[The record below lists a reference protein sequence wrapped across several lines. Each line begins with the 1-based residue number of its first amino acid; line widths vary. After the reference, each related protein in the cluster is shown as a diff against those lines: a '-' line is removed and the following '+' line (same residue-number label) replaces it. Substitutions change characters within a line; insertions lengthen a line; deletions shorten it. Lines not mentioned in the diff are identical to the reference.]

1 MDQTIV
7 ELPAPIG
14 PATSLPELIEGPA
27 NLVTVY
33 WRRRR
38 LIGTCVLACLGL
50 AGLYL
55 LIAPRLYQATARL
68 LVLQQVARPLNVVNT
83 EQSRVVEAAEDII
96 PTQMMVVN
104 SPVVVGRAI
113 QSIGLEELPSLR
125 TSGSFDRCVREAVK
139 NLIVTRPDRQAKIL
153 QIDYRA
159 KAPHEAV
166 RIVQAIVASYKTFL
180 GDAYHKDNSEV
191 IVLLTRARDD
201 LNTELKELERKY
213 LEFRQKAPHLTPD
226 STGRPIINRRLEE
239 WLRASNEAMVK
250 AVQLQA
256 QLELGQKLARE
267 GVGLWAI
274 ANAMDHLG
282 EKANN
287 NLTSRTQNAAPP
299 QPLDYL
305 RQLSQEQQQVAVRYG
320 AQSTKVRE
328 IQEQITQVQ
337 EHSRNVRSRLEQAEV
352 RDLLESTE
360 RSLQSIE
367 TMRKQLADQ
376 FDRDLVI
383 AKSAEI
389 DLLKESSLRN
399 NLERQRLLFN
409 TVVDQLKQ
417 AKLVGDY
424 SSIRSQVIEPANAFP
439 SAVRPLVSLT
449 LAMALLAGGA
459 LGAGAA
465 LVSDLLDPRI
475 RSLAE
480 MRRVIHF
487 PFLGQ
492 VPQLP
497 DSPVTGASPV
507 GLVSHVLPRSPSAEA
522 FKVVRANVDRSRR
535 NQGIRVVLVT
545 SPRPGEGKTTVASNL
560 AICLAQAGRRVLL
573 VDADLRHPMQHEIH
587 GLRRDRGLVQILREV
602 MSIDQVVQTAA
613 VSNLDV
619 ITSGPET
626 PNPAELLSSS
636 LLHDFLDRAREDYDT
651 VVIDSPSLLAVADPA
666 IIGAVVDGILLV
678 ARVAT
683 TKRDDAARAVEVL
696 KGLGTPVLGGLINGV
711 GPEPDPRPWLPS
723 ERGGERTDRY
733 PREIRIDSQ
742 LIFVP
747 GAGIGVPPASAAS
760 RFPSPLDAL
769 EDNRR

>member
-7 ELPAPIG
+7 ELPAPGG
-14 PATSLPELIEGPA
+14 PAPSLQELIEGPA
-27 NLVTVY
+27 NLVTVL

-38 LIGTCVLACLGL
+38 LAATCVLGCLGL
-50 AGLYL
+50 ACLYL
-55 LIAPRLYQATARL
+55 LTAPRLYQASARL
-68 LVLQQVARPLNVVNT
+68 LVLQQGARPLNVVNT

-96 PTQMMVVN
+96 PTQMMVVS

-113 QSIGLEELPSLR
+113 ASIGLEHLPSLR
-125 TSGSFDRCVREAVK
+125 ASGSHDRAVREAVK
-139 NLIVTRPDRQAKIL
+139 NLIVTRPDRLAKIL

-159 KAPHEAV
+159 RTSAEAV
-166 RIVQAIVASYKTFL
+166 QIVHEIVASYKTFL

-191 IVLLTRARDD
+191 IMLMTRARDD

-213 LEFRQKAPHLTPD
+213 LEFRQSTPYLTLD
-226 STGRPIINRRLEE
+226 STGRPIINRRLDE
-239 WLRASNEAMVK
+239 WVRASNEAMVK
-250 AVQLQA
+250 AIQLQA

-274 ANAMDHLG
+274 ANAMDQLG

-287 NLTSRTQNAAPP
+287 NLASRTQSVAPP
-299 QPLDYL
+299 LPLDYV
-305 RQLSQEQQQVAVRYG
+305 RQLSQEQQQLTVRYG
-320 AQSTKVRE
+320 PQNTKVRE
-328 IQEQITQVQ
+328 IQEQISQVQ
-337 EHSRNVRSRLEQAEV
+337 EHARSVRSRLEQAEV

-360 RSLQSIE
+360 RSLKAIE
-367 TMRKQLADQ
+367 TMRGQITQQ
-376 FDRDLVI
+376 FDRELSI
-383 AKSAEI
+383 AKTAEI
-389 DLLKESSLRN
+389 DLVTESSLRN
-399 NLERQRLLFN
+399 NLERQRMLFN

-417 AKLVGDY
+417 AKFVGDY
-424 SSIRSQVIEPANAFP
+424 SSIRSQVIEPANALP
-439 SAVRPLVSLT
+439 SPVRPLVTLT
-449 LAMALLAGGA
+449 LAMAMLAGGA

-497 DSPVTGASPV
+497 DSPVDGASPV

-522 FKVVRANVDRSRR
+522 FKVVRANVDCSRR
-535 NQGIRVVLVT
+535 NQDVRVVLVT

-587 GLRRDRGLVQILREV
+587 GLRRDRGLVQILHDR
-602 MSIDQVVQTAA
+602 MSVDQVVQTTA

-619 ITSGPET
+619 IPSGPET
-626 PNPAELLSSS
+626 PNPAELLSSP
-636 LLHDFLDRAREDYDT
+636 LLHEFLDRVRDEYDI
-651 VVIDSPSLLAVADPA
+651 VIIDSPSLLEVADPA

-683 TKRDDAARAVEVL
+683 TMRDDAARAVEVL

-711 GPEPDPRPWLPS
+711 GPEADPRPWLRL
-723 ERGGERTDRY
+723 ERGGERPGRY

-747 GAGIGVPPASAAS
+747 GAGTAAPPGSAAS
-760 RFPSPLDAL
+760 RFLSPLDAL

>member
-7 ELPAPIG
+7 ELPAAGG
-14 PATSLPELIEGPA
+14 PAPALQELIEGPA
-27 NLVTVY
+27 NLVTIL

-38 LIGTCVLACLGL
+38 LVATCVLACLGL

-55 LIAPRLYQATARL
+55 LTAPRLYQASARL
-68 LVLQQVARPLNVVNT
+68 LVLQQGARPLNVVNT

-96 PTQMMVVN
+96 PTQMMVVG
-104 SPVVVGRAI
+104 SPVVVGRAVE
-113 QSIGLEELPSLR
+113 SIGLDHLPSLR
-125 TSGSFDRCVREAVK
+125 ASGNLVRGVREAGK
-139 NLIVTRPDRQAKIL
+139 NLIITRPDRLAKIL

-159 KAPHEAV
+159 RTPGEAV
-166 RIVQAIVASYKTFL
+166 RVVQAVVASYKTFL
-180 GDAYHKDNSEV
+180 GDAYQKDNSEV
-191 IVLLTRARDD
+191 ILLMTRARDD
-201 LNTELKELERKY
+201 LSTELKELERKY
-213 LEFRQKAPHLTPD
+213 LEFRQKTPNLTPD
-226 STGRPIINRRLEE
+226 STGRPIINRRLDE
-239 WLRASNEAMVK
+239 WVRASNEALVK
-250 AVQLQA
+250 AIQLNA

-267 GVGLWAI
+267 GIGLWAI
-274 ANAMDHLG
+274 ANAMDQLD
-282 EKANN
+282 EKANH
-287 NLTSRTQNAAPP
+287 NLGSRTQSFAPP
-299 QPLDYL
+299 PPLDYL
-305 RQLSQEQQQVAVRYG
+305 RQLSQEQEQLAVRYG
-320 AQSTKVRE
+320 PQSTKVRE
-328 IQEQITQVQ
+328 IQEQISQVQ
-337 EHSRNVRSRLEQAEV
+337 EHSRSVRSRLERAEV

-360 RSLQSIE
+360 RSLKSIE
-367 TMRKQLADQ
+367 TMRQQITQQ
-376 FDRDLVI
+376 FDRDLIV
-383 AKSAEI
+383 AKTAEI
-389 DLLKESSLRN
+389 DLLKDTSLRN
-399 NLERQRLLFN
+399 NLERQRMLFN

-424 SSIRSQVIEPANAFP
+424 SSIRSQVIEPANALP
-439 SAVRPLVSLT
+439 APVRPLVSLT
-449 LAMALLAGGA
+449 LAMAMLAGGA

-497 DSPVTGASPV
+497 DSPVAGASPV

-535 NQGIRVVLVT
+535 NQDLRVVLVT

-573 VDADLRHPMQHEIH
+573 VDADFRHPRQHEIH
-587 GLRRDRGLVQILREV
+587 GLRNERGLVQILRDV
-602 MSIDQVVQTAA
+602 MAVDQVVQPSA

-619 ITSGPET
+619 IPSGPET
-626 PNPAELLSSS
+626 PNPAELLSSP
-636 LLHDFLDRAREDYDT
+636 LLHEFLDRVRDDYDT
-651 VVIDSPSLLAVADPA
+651 VLIDSPSLLAVADPA

-711 GPEPDPRPWLPS
+711 GPEPDPRPWLPF
-723 ERGGERTDRY
+723 ERGGDPPGRY
-733 PREIRIDSQ
+733 PREIRIDPQ

-747 GAGIGVPPASAAS
+747 GAGIAAPPGSAVS
-760 RFPSPLDAL
+760 RFPAPLDAL
-769 EDNRR
+769 EDNRG